1 MSQSTSESSALRTFE
16 DLQRQIDERF
26 ATSYEESALKKGWLE
41 LLVYVLSAVFFAYHL
56 WYGFTAQ
63 IPRSQHGVVHLAL
76 VLVAWAWL
84 GLLRT
89 DRTST
94 RGKLKSVGYA
104 IYSIL
109 AVVPLYYL
117 ASTYQE
123 IVLRSGSYTSTD
135 LLMGTL
141 LLALILIA
149 LYSVSK
155 LITGIAVLGLV
166 YSYFGP
172 LMPGILNHRGLSPV
186 RIVSANTV
194 EFQGVLGQLLQISAT
209 WVVIFLMLAG
219 LLEKYGGMATFIK
232 GMSRLALK
240 HRRIEIGQVAVAASA
255 ALGSING
262 STAANTATT
271 GTFTIPLMK
280 ENGYPP
286 RVAAAIESVAS
297 CGGQVLPPIMGAG
310 AFLMAELI
318 DPTYSEI
325 IVAATLPAILFFLT
339 VAVGVS
345 LNTPTSDI
353 ESNVDDGHTVFDQLL
368 NALRSIEYISM
379 FAVLLYFLVVIQS
392 DPMLA
397 GFWSI
402 VTLSGVRLLCN
413 VYEGLTDAN
422 SAVDSKVRVF
432 ARDTLEGMRRGVDA
446 TVDITIILASLGI
459 VVRALIVTG
468 FAQQLSTQMILFA
481 SGEVLVLLALAM
493 AASIVFGMGMSTTAA
508 YTLVATLVAPALI
521 SVGFEPLVGHFF
533 VFYFAI
539 VSNITPPIALSIVI
553 AQGIA
558 DSGFIETTVSAMQ
571 IGFPMLLL
579 PYAFVFNSSLLD
591 PSLASLLAFAVVLVG
606 FVAIAAGAAGRV
618 SEALS
623 LPIRVGFVAL
633 GLATVFAPM
642 LLAQV
647 ALAAAALGGLLYF
660 TANVEGL
667 FAATASR
674 FS

>member
-1 MSQSTSESSALRTFE
+1 MWWNRLRNG
-16 DLQRQIDERF
+16 I
-26 ATSYEESALKKGWLE
+26 
-41 LLVYVLSAVFFAYHL
+41 FFA
-56 WYGFTAQ
+56 
-63 IPRSQHGVVHLAL
+63 
-76 VLVAWAWL
+76 
-84 GLLRT
+84 
-89 DRTST
+89 
-94 RGKLKSVGYA
+94 
-104 IYSIL
+104 
-109 AVVPLYYL
+109 
-117 ASTYQE
+117 
-123 IVLRSGSYTSTD
+123 
-135 LLMGTL
+135 
-141 LLALILIA
+141 LLALFWGTSYPAIEVGLQSLPPLLFAALRFDLASVALFGYVFATGRRRWPETRAEWRVIAIGGVFLIGLYFA
-149 LYSVSK
+149 LQFVGQSYVSSAISAVMMSFVPVVTPAFAVPLLRERLSPPAIGGIVIGLLGVVIVADPGGALDGRLIGVFLLFGSAVSFAFGSVLTARFDTALPLSTTQAWVT
-155 LITGIAVLGLV
+155 LVGAGVLHLSSGVLEPSAAAVLAAGPPIDALV
-166 YSYFGP
+166 
-172 LMPGILNHRGLSPV
+172 
-186 RIVSANTV
+186 A
-194 EFQGVLGQLLQISAT
+194 LGYL
-209 WVVIFLMLAG
+209 
-219 LLEKYGGMATFIK
+219 
-232 GMSRLALK
+232 
-240 HRRIEIGQVAVAASA
+240 AVAASA

-402 VTLSGVRLLCN
+402 VTLSGVRLLRN

-591 PSLASLLAFAVVLVG
+591 PSVASLLAFAVVLVG

-623 LPIRVGFVAL
+623 RPIRVGFVAL